1 MKPRVCS
8 IFRDI
13 KAMLTEMHIYG
24 ADAPFAL
31 IDKWIETVNA
41 EFGLSDKNDECREF
55 FYTIRSYSYFAFAN
69 EGYAVMTPEVDMWG
83 NRSLVVKSSYLLPQ
97 HRTFENLNDL
107 QRYIE
112 DTARQCGAKSVVQ
125 GTHLGDRF
133 LTYLKRRGYS
143 TCEMR
148 KEI

>member
-1 MKPRVCS
+1 M
-8 IFRDI
+8 
-13 KAMLTEMHIYG
+13 TIYSG
-24 ADAPFAL
+24 DVPFDQL
-31 IDKWIETVNA
+31 DKWIETVNK
-41 EFGLSDKNDECREF
+41 EFKLSAKNNECRQF
-55 FYTIRSYSYFAFAN
+55 FYSIRSYSYFAFAN
-69 EGYAVMTPEVDMWG
+69 EGYAVMTEEMDMWG
-83 NRSLVVKSSYLLPQ
+83 NKSLVVKSSYLLPQ

-112 DTARQCGAKSVVQ
+112 DTARQCGAKSVIQ

>member
-1 MKPRVCS
+1 MRPKVYS

-13 KAMLTEMHIYG
+13 KTMLTEMHIYG

-41 EFGLSDKNDECREF
+41 EFGLSDKNDESREF
-55 FYTIRSYSYFAFAN
+55 FYTIRSYSYFAIAN
-69 EGYAVMTPEVDMWG
+69 EGYTVMTPEVDMWG
-83 NRSLVVKSSYLLPQ
+83 NKSLVVKSSYLLPQ

-112 DTARQCGAKSVVQ
+112 QTARQCGVKNIIQ

-133 LTYLKRRGYS
+133 LKYLTRQGYK